1 MDHASCSR
9 STARTT
15 VKQRKLDAF
24 LPGRRQARTST
35 VANSH
40 AGSEGVSEKTSAT
53 VISSQSAI
61 SDKGKNKEHGDPR
74 SKRENVATPA
84 VFKTLATTADP
95 VPAPAHSAATAGT
108 IGTDNRT
115 CALTDYHVAQSV
127 DMPTSAL
134 AATPTSVPAT
144 TDVAAELA
152 GDSTTTPAPAMSV
165 FTSLKVEQLANSM
178 VLPEATRLV
187 SVALGAVE
195 KVVRLRKVALTGQA
209 EDPEHMA
216 QQALQHMHRAI
227 QEALTFLEAASSRAR
242 KFKSKRTRARASKF
256 LSGLMFQLQE
266 VQMETVTVADVSLTL
281 NETSKSTRVCIRSA
295 AWQQRE
301 EPRAGPK
308 QPTLKTSDARP

>member
-1 MDHASCSR
+1 MTTTHQQYNRFGQGPEKHHYYKRRPLNTAVPSHKTVYTAKQSNAANSESAVLAPRSVDHASCSQ

-40 AGSEGVSEKTSAT
+40 AGSEGVFEKTRAI
-53 VISSQSAI
+53 VVSSQSAI

-115 CALTDYHVAQSV
+115 CALTDYHVAHSV

-134 AATPTSVPAT
+134 APTPTSVPAT
-144 TDVAAELA
+144 TDVAAEPA
-152 GDSTTTPAPAMSV
+152 GDSTTTRRRCRS
-165 FTSLKVEQLANSM
+165 SLA
-178 VLPEATRLV
+178 
-187 SVALGAVE
+187 
-195 KVVRLRKVALTGQA
+195 
-209 EDPEHMA
+209 
-216 QQALQHMHRAI
+216 
-227 QEALTFLEAASSRAR
+227 
-242 KFKSKRTRARASKF
+242 
-256 LSGLMFQLQE
+256 
-266 VQMETVTVADVSLTL
+266 
-281 NETSKSTRVCIRSA
+281 
-295 AWQQRE
+295 
-301 EPRAGPK
+301 
-308 QPTLKTSDARP
+308 